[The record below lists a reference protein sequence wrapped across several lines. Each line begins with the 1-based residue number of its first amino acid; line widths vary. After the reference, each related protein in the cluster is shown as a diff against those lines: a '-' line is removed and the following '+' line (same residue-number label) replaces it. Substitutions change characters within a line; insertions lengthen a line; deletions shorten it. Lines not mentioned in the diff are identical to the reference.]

1 MEKEQREFGPLTWR
15 EGRTNEILG
24 LVLLAVS
31 IWIMYDLI
39 AYIRGGFLAA
49 RVVAEG
55 EKVWTAGFLGHQ
67 LAEGMFTFMG
77 LPCLVLPPL
86 LFLWGWNRLRGQ
98 RMRKLAFKT
107 VTVLLLALLFSAVC
121 GLLQPEQSM
130 RLYRLSGWLGVTLA
144 PQVLIP
150 YLGQVGSWILVI
162 TTFLLTVVLSTHI
175 RLSRLPVSV
184 PRAGKKKAKRAKTP
198 KVATAKRQKV
208 AVPSQ
213 IEFPKPQIV
222 EQEGEQEEP
231 EQEPFRL
238 PERELEMFYQRPS
251 TSLLNKASN
260 QRNYQ
265 SREELLRNAERL
277 ELSLA
282 NFQVEGKVVQV
293 SPGPIV
299 TRYEL
304 KPAPGVKVNR
314 IISLA
319 DDLAMAMKARRI
331 RILAP
336 IPGKDAVGIEIPNP
350 KPSVVCLREILESER
365 FQSSGS
371 KLTLALGKTISGE
384 PYCADLTLMPHLLIA
399 GATGSGKSVAIHSM
413 ITSILFKAT
422 PEEVRFIMVDPK
434 MLELSVYN
442 DIPHLLTPVVT
453 ETKKASEVLR
463 WAVAQMEERYK
474 NLAQIRVRNID
485 EYNRKVVHTESSEEN
500 PAPLPYI
507 VVIIDELADLMLLS
521 NEIEQSLVRLAQ
533 MARAVG
539 IHLILATQRP
549 SVDVITGLIKANF
562 PSRIALQVA
571 SKVDSRTILDANGA
585 EKLLGNGDMLFLP
598 VGQSEPIRIH
608 GAYISREETER
619 LVEFLKQHR
628 TEERAA
634 ELPEREILI
643 QEGPE
648 IDYEQDSQGR
658 DKLFDE
664 AMRLVILHQQGSI
677 SLLQRRLKI
686 GYARA
691 ARLIDQLEAAGIVGP
706 FDGSKAREVLVDE
719 TYLEK
724 KWGENSPE

>member
-1 MEKEQREFGPLTWR
+1 MEKEQREFGPLAR
-15 EGRTNEILG
+15 SERRTNEILG
-24 LVLLAVS
+24 LVLLALSV
-31 IWIMYDLI
+31 WIMYDLI
-39 AYIRGGFLAA
+39 AYIRGGFLAGK
-49 RVVAEG
+49 VVAEG
-55 EKVWTAGFLGHQ
+55 EKVWAAGFLGHQ
-67 LAEGMFTFMG
+67 LAEEMFAFMG
-77 LPCLVLPPL
+77 PSCLVLPPL
-86 LFLWGWNRLRGQ
+86 LFLWGWNRLRAQ

-107 VTVLLLALLFSAVC
+107 VTVLLVILLFSAVC
-121 GLLQPEQSM
+121 GLLQAEQSM
-130 RLYRLSGWLGVTLA
+130 RLYRLSGWLGLTLA

-150 YLGQVGSWILVI
+150 YFGQVGSWILVI
-162 TTFLLTVVLSTHI
+162 TTFLLMLILSTHI
-175 RLSRLPVSV
+175 RLSRFRVSV
-184 PRAGKKKAKRAKTP
+184 PKPGKKKTKRVKTP
-198 KVATAKRQKV
+198 EVATTKRQKV
-208 AVPSQ
+208 AVPLQ

-222 EQEGEQEEP
+222 EPEGEGEEA
-231 EQEPFRL
+231 ESESFLL

-251 TSLLNKASN
+251 VSLLDRAPN
-260 QRNYQ
+260 QKNYQ
-265 SREELLRNAERL
+265 SREELLRNAEKL
-277 ELSLA
+277 EVSLA

-336 IPGKDAVGIEIPNP
+336 IPGKDSVGIEIPNS
-350 KPSVVCLREILESER
+350 KPSVVRLREILESER
-365 FQSSGS
+365 FQASRS

-413 ITSILFKAT
+413 VTSVLFKAT

-442 DIPHLLTPVVT
+442 EIPHLLTPVVT

-463 WAVAQMEERYK
+463 WAVAQMEDRYR

-485 EYNRKVVHTESSEEN
+485 EYNRKLARSESSEEGLT
-500 PAPLPYI
+500 PLPYI
-507 VVIIDELADLMLLS
+507 VVVIDELADLMLLS

-598 VGQSEPIRIH
+598 VGQSEPVRIH

-628 TEERAA
+628 SQESPQ
-634 ELPEREILI
+634 LPEREIPI
-643 QEGPE
+643 QGEPE
-648 IDYEQDSQGR
+648 IDHEQDSQGR

-724 KWGENSPE
+724 KLGENYTE

>member
-1 MEKEQREFGPLTWR
+1 MEKEQHQLSPLGGR
-15 EGRTNEILG
+15 GNRTNEVLG
-24 LVLLAVS
+24 LILLALS

-49 RVVAEG
+49 RVVAHG
-55 EKVWTAGFLGHQ
+55 EKVWAAGFLGHQ
-67 LAEGMFTFMG
+67 VAEGMFAFMG
-77 LPCLVLPPL
+77 LPCLILPPL
-86 LFLWGWNRLRGQ
+86 LFLWGWNRFRGQ
-98 RMRKLAFKT
+98 RIRKLALKT
-107 VTVLLLALLFSAVC
+107 MTILVLVLLFSAVC
-121 GLLQPEQSM
+121 GLLQQEQSV
-130 RLYRLSGWLGVTLA
+130 RLYRLSGWVGIMLA
-144 PQVLIP
+144 SQVLIP

-162 TTFLLTVVLSTHI
+162 TAFLLTVVLSTPI
-175 RLSRLPVSV
+175 RPSRFSVSV
-184 PRAGKKKAKRAKTP
+184 PSPGKKRAKKP
-198 KVATAKRQKV
+198 KASRIAVTQRQKV

-213 IEFPKPQIV
+213 IDFPKPQIV
-222 EQEGEQEEP
+222 EPEVEQEEA
-231 EQEPFRL
+231 EQESFRL
-238 PERELEMFYQRPS
+238 PEREPEMFYQRPS
-251 TSLLNKASN
+251 TSLLDKTTN
-260 QRNYQ
+260 QRIYQ
-265 SREELLRNAERL
+265 SREELLQHAEKL

-282 NFQVEGKVVQV
+282 NFQVEGKVAQV

-350 KPSVVCLREILESER
+350 KPSVVCLRELLESDR
-365 FQSSGS
+365 FQSSQS

-384 PYCADLTLMPHLLIA
+384 PFCADLATMPHLLIA
-399 GATGSGKSVAIHSM
+399 GATGSGKSVAIHAM
-413 ITSILFKAT
+413 ITSVLFNAT
-422 PEEVRFIMVDPK
+422 PDEVRFIMVDPK

-442 DIPHLLTPVVT
+442 EIPHLLTPVVT

-463 WAVAQMEERYK
+463 WAVAQMEERYRS
-474 NLAQIRVRNID
+474 LAQIKVRDIN
-485 EYNRKVVHTESSEEN
+485 EYNRKVIRTELAEEN

-507 VVIIDELADLMLLS
+507 VVVIDELADLMLLS

-562 PSRIALQVA
+562 PSRISLQVA
-571 SKVDSRTILDANGA
+571 SKVDSRTILDVNGA

-598 VGQSEPIRIH
+598 VGHSDAIRIH
-608 GAYISREETER
+608 GAYICREETER
-619 LVEFLKQHR
+619 LVEFLKQHQ
-628 TEERAA
+628 TQEKP

-643 QEGPE
+643 QEEPE
-648 IDYEQDSQGR
+648 VDFEQDSQGR

-664 AMRLVILHQQGSI
+664 AMRLIIMHQQGSI

-719 TYLEK
+719 SYLEK
-724 KWGENSPE
+724 KWGGNSPE